1 MGTAVEVPMSQ
12 GLEEIYQ
19 GYLDDTLLAYQRFT
33 DPTRAFRMGDFAF
46 LEHFE
51 QGSGS
56 AYTVS
61 GVLSLR
67 SGHWKTRAYSSFSVS
82 VVNNKPY
89 AYGHDFDLGD
99 RLGFQMAN
107 VVHVDQLN
115 AVRISYDESNA
126 MKLEL
131 SIGRD
136 NENEDPVARATRT
149 LAQLWNVVGVFF
161 GSQDLF

>member
-1 MGTAVEVPMSQ
+1 
-12 GLEEIYQ
+12 
-19 GYLDDTLLAYQRFT
+19 
-33 DPTRAFRMGDFAF
+33 MGDFGF

-67 SGHWKTRAYSSFSVS
+67 SGHWKTRAYTSFQTSIR
-82 VVNNKPY
+82 NNAPY
-89 AYGHDFDLGD
+89 CYGLDFHLGD

-107 VVHVDQLN
+107 VIHVDQLT
-115 AVRISYDESNA
+115 AVRRSYDQGSPLS
-126 MKLEL
+126 LEL
-131 SIGRD
+131 SIGND
-136 NENEDPVARATRT
+136 VEEEDPLARATRT
-149 LAQLWNVVGVFF
+149 IAQVWNLVGVFF

>member
-1 MGTAVEVPMSQ
+1 
-12 GLEEIYQ
+12 
-19 GYLDDTLLAYQRFT
+19 
-33 DPTRAFRMGDFAF
+33 MGDFAF

-67 SGHWKTRAYSSFSVS
+67 GGHWKTRAYTSFQTTIR
-82 VVNNKPY
+82 NNAPY
-89 AYGHDFDLGD
+89 NYPKDFELGD
-99 RLGFQMAN
+99 RVGFQMAN
-107 VVHVDQLN
+107 VVHVDQLT
-115 AVRISYDESNA
+115 AVRFSYDESTPN
-126 MKLEL
+126 KLEL

-136 NENEDPVARATRT
+136 VEEEDPVARATRT